1 MVSTV
6 SADKDY
12 VMPTLSIPSDKGR
25 KAQRGTALIEFAL
38 VLPMLLIM
46 TVAAVDFGRAFFVK
60 NVVSQA
66 AREGVR
72 LRYADLRIRTFA
84 ARSMLYRTA
93 RLGDAGANIVNE
105 GIACKVFATE
115 TVGDVVDTAIQLVGG
130 KALTVGHPLERLY
143 REVRALRLTEGAS
156 DVLRLNLVRGNLD
169 MDKGVL

>member
-12 VMPTLSIPSDKGR
+12 VMSNLSMPNDKGH
-25 KAQRGTALIEFAL
+25 KTQRGTALIEFTL

-72 LRYADLRIRTFA
+72 LRAVTSSADSGLVRDRVLQVANA
-84 ARSMLYRTA
+84 ANVTVSSLAIAGPDASRQVTVTVTA
-93 RLGDAGANIVNE
+93 EFNWIFPGVFNLFGANFTNPMSLTGEAVMRNE
-105 GIACKVFATE
+105 G
-115 TVGDVVDTAIQLVGG
+115 
-130 KALTVGHPLERLY
+130 
-143 REVRALRLTEGAS
+143 S
-156 DVLRLNLVRGNLD
+156 S
-169 MDKGVL
+169 